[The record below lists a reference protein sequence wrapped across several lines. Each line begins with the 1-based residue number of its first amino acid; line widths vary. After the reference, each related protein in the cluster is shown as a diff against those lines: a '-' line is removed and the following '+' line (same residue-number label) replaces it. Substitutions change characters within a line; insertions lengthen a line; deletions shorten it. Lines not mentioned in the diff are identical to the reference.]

1 MGLWAALK
9 AGRLGLK
16 TLLVEREKIASG
28 ASGGLLGALMSHMP
42 DKWND
47 KKQFQFDALLELE
60 GEIARL
66 EAETGLSAG
75 YRRCGRLIPLP
86 KEHLRRIAERH
97 QQEAKT
103 NWRQGGRDFGW
114 TVMDAP
120 AVDGWPVTEAAT
132 AGLVH
137 DTFAARVSPRRLTA
151 MLIAAIGRLSNV
163 SIREGEAVRRIDA
176 VAGVVELEGGET
188 ITFDHVIV
196 AAGHGAFDMLAG
208 TRTLAQPLGQPVKG
222 QAALLRADV
231 DPGLPLLYL
240 DGLYIVPH
248 DDGTVA
254 IGSTS
259 ENTFSDPFG
268 TDDQVETLIASAR
281 QLAPELADAP
291 VIERWAGLRPK
302 AIGRD
307 PMVGPHPDLPR
318 LIALTGGFKVSFG
331 LAHKLAD
338 AALAAVGGE
347 TLDVPES
354 FLLTHHLD
362 LALPKA

>member
-16 TLLVEREKIASG
+16 TLLVEREKVACG
-28 ASGGLLGALMSHMP
+28 ASGGLLGALMPHMP

-47 KKQFQFDALLELE
+47 KKQFQFDALLDLE
-60 GEIARL
+60 DEIARL
-66 EAETGLSAG
+66 KAETGLDAG

-97 QQEAKT
+97 QQDAMS
-103 NWRQGGRDFGW
+103 NWRQRGHEFGW

-120 AVDGWPVTEAAT
+120 QLAGWPADEAT
-132 AGLVH
+132 VSGLVH

-151 MLIAAIGRLSNV
+151 MLMAAIGRLPNV
-163 SIREGEAVRRIDA
+163 AVRENASVYGIDA
-176 VAGVVELEGGET
+176 ITGGAELDGGER
-188 ITFDHVIV
+188 IAFGHAIV
-196 AAGHGAFDMLAG
+196 AAGHQSFDLLADTG
-208 TRTLAQPLGQPVKG
+208 VFAQPLGQPVKG
-222 QAALLRADV
+222 QAALLRADL

-259 ENTFSDPFG
+259 ENTFGDPFG
-268 TDDQVETLIASAR
+268 TDGQLEALVASAR
-281 QLAPELADAP
+281 RLAPVLADAP

-307 PMVGPHPDLPR
+307 PMVGAHPDLPR
-318 LIALTGGFKVSFG
+318 LVALTGGFKVSFG
-331 LAHKLAD
+331 LAHRLAD
-338 AALAAVGGE
+338 AALASVVGQP
-347 TLDVPES
+347 LDVPDS
-354 FLLTHHLD
+354 FLLSSHLD
-362 LALPKA
+362 LASSKA